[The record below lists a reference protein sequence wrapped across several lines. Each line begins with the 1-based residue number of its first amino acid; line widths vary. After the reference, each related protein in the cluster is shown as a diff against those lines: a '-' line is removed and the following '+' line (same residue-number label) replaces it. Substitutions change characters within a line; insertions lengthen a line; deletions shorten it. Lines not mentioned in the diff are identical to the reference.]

1 MESRERLSVENEH
14 GWLSS
19 GPTWIT
25 SPGMRKIPWKRL
37 LNYHSEESKM
47 NDIEV
52 LMAELVKSSVN
63 LKRELYR
70 RDEAAST
77 SPEGT
82 DGPRIEV
89 HTCRVC
95 DRSAVGEGAH
105 VRHQSGCALANL
117 QKAQKALREAWPEL
131 FARKPAPEGKHPHQV
146 RART

>member
-1 MESRERLSVENEH
+1 
-14 GWLSS
+14 
-19 GPTWIT
+19 
-25 SPGMRKIPWKRL
+25 
-37 LNYHSEESKM
+37 M

-52 LMAELVKSSVN
+52 LMAELAKSSVD

-82 DGPRIEV
+82 DGPRIAV

-105 VRHQSGCALANL
+105 VRHKSGCALARL
-117 QKAQKALREAWPEL
+117 QKAQKALREGWPEL
-131 FARKPAPEGKHPHQV
+131 FARKTAPKEKAAVSGACAHLAGPQIQ
-146 RART
+146 

>member
-1 MESRERLSVENEH
+1 MESRERLSVESEH

-19 GPTWIT
+19 GLTWIT
-25 SPGMRKIPWKRL
+25 SPVIRKIPWKRPL
-37 LNYHSEESKM
+37 TTTRRKAKM
-47 NDIEV
+47 NNIEAM
-52 LMAELVKSSVN
+52 MAELAKSSVD

-70 RDEAAST
+70 RDDAAAT
-77 SPEGT
+77 SPEGI

-89 HTCRVC
+89 HTCRLC

-105 VRHQSGCALANL
+105 VRHKSGCALAKL